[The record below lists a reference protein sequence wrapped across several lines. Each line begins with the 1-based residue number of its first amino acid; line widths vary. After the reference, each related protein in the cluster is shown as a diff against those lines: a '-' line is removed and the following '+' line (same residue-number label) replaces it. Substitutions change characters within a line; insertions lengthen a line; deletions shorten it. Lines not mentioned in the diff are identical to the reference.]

1 MTKHAVP
8 VLKQVGIPI
17 ATTEHVTE
25 AVARMSTD
33 ENAWG
38 RSIFVMPEGLSDG
51 GDDSAGGQGGKSF
64 STDAFGEHWG
74 VLINGPMSDEVQ
86 A

>member
-1 MTKHAVP
+1 MNYTPKLRLLQLIP
-8 VLKQVGIPI
+8 VK
-17 ATTEHVTE
+17 
-25 AVARMSTD
+25 
-33 ENAWG
+33 G

-64 STDAFGEHWG
+64 STEAFGEHWA
-74 VLINGPMSDEVQ
+74 VLVNGPMSDEVP

>member
-1 MTKHAVP
+1 MNYTPKMRLFQLTPA
-8 VLKQVGIPI
+8 K
-17 ATTEHVTE
+17 
-25 AVARMSTD
+25 
-33 ENAWG
+33 G

-64 STDAFGEHWG
+64 STEAFGDHWA
-74 VLINGPMSDEVQ
+74 VLINGPMSDEVP

>member
-1 MTKHAVP
+1 MLSLTSD
-8 VLKQVGIPI
+8 I
-17 ATTEHVTE
+17 
-25 AVARMSTD
+25 
-33 ENAWG
+33 G

-64 STDAFGEHWG
+64 STEALGDHWA
-74 VLINGPMSDEVQ
+74 VLLNGPMSDEIS